1 MTDGAPYQRI
11 VADVRADVASGR
23 LRPGDRLPSLAELSA
38 EYGVSQPT
46 ASKAIRAIVAEG
58 LAEGRPG
65 VGVFVRAWRPI
76 RRVTPTRL
84 ARAGWGAGRAIQDND
99 TDGRARVAWVTVEH
113 VPAPAAVADLLGV
126 DEGAPVVA
134 RARLFDVDGRP
145 VQLATAWIP
154 ADLAELAGLTERDT
168 GPGGMWAR
176 LADAGHAPTGPAA
189 EEWSVRPA
197 TPDEQQRL
205 RLPAAARVLE
215 GVRVVRDA
223 AGRPVDATVMV
234 LAEDAYRL
242 VFAFDL

>member
-1 MTDGAPYQRI
+1 MTDAAPYLRI
-11 VADVRADVASGR
+11 VADVRAAIASGE
-23 LRPGDRLPSLAELSA
+23 LRPGARLPSLSELST

-46 ASKAIRAIVAEG
+46 ASKAVRAIVAEG

-99 TDGRARVAWVTVEH
+99 TAGRARLAWVTVEQ
-113 VPAPAAVADLLGV
+113 VPAPAAVADLLDV
-126 DEGAPVVA
+126 DEGSPVVA
-134 RARLFDVDGRP
+134 RARLFEVDGRP
-145 VQLATAWIP
+145 VQLATAWVP
-154 ADLAELAGLTERDT
+154 ADLAVLAGIDRPDS

-176 LADAGHAPTGPAA
+176 LADVGHAPTGPAA
-189 EEWSVRPA
+189 EEWEMRPA
-197 TPDEQQRL
+197 TPDELERL
-205 RLPAAARVLE
+205 RLPAASRVME

-234 LAEDAYRL
+234 LAEGAYRL